1 MHSILGQRQAR
12 TQAATFLLPEAPDVH
27 LCEHILEHHLRVAQ
41 TCQRA
46 MHRARTKKNDGQ
58 EQPYMLESQHITYYL
73 RRGVGPQIGDVFS

>member
-46 MHRARTKKNDGQ
+46 MHRARTKKLRAGATLHAGIAT
-58 EQPYMLESQHITYYL
+58 YHILYAAG
-73 RRGVGPQIGDVFS
+73 GVTSNW